1 MLLLIGENFLISL
14 LNDINIF
21 VNKLSRM
28 VVTLQKLAWYRYISA
43 SVEKKLVFKQ
53 PTRGCN
59 GGGN

>member
-28 VVTLQKLAWYRYISA
+28 VVILQKLAWYRYISA
-43 SVEKKLVFKQ
+43 SVEKKLVFK
-53 PTRGCN
+53 
-59 GGGN
+59 